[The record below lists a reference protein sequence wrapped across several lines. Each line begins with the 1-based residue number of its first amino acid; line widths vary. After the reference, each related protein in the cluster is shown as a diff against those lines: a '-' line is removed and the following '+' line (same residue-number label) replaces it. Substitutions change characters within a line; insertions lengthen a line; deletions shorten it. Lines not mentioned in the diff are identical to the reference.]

1 MSEVIV
7 LFENDPVSLQ
17 TLSFLLLKV
26 WDILVVHDHLSS
38 VVVELVLGCDGYWC
52 VSFESVVVRVCVL
65 PRLAVE
71 RGPVPRE
78 IQKNI

>member
-17 TLSFLLLKV
+17 TLSSLLLKV

-38 VVVELVLGCDGYWC
+38 VVVELVLGCDGCWR
-52 VSFESVVVRVCVL
+52 VSFRVVVVSVSVP

-71 RGPVPRE
+71 RAPPPRE
-78 IQKNI
+78 VQNN